1 MPLTAI
7 LRAVKRSA
15 VQPPPKL
22 PRATSFDPAVAS
34 AVGKAMRL
42 GREAQ
47 GHAQDAFA
55 LIAGVDRSYY
65 GKLER
70 GERQPSVGLLLRI
83 AYALGVPGSDLL
95 KFAEVILADEARK
108 TARKRP
114 ASRSFSPT
122 SSSRA
127 SSRER

>member
-1 MPLTAI
+1 M
-7 LRAVKRSA
+7 KRSA
-15 VQPPPKL
+15 GPPPPKPL
-22 PRATSFDPAVAS
+22 RATSFDPDVAS
-34 AVGKAMRL
+34 AVGKAMRS
-42 GREAQ
+42 GREAL

-95 KFAEVILADEARK
+95 KSAEVILADEARK

-114 ASRSFSPT
+114 ASKSSGPT